1 MNEVII
7 GIGSNINADQNV
19 AQMLEILR
27 KKVEVIKVSPMIRT
41 KPVGIEDQ
49 PDYTNGAVKIQ
60 TENNRSSLNKI
71 LKEIEDRLGRDR
83 SGPKFGPR
91 TMDLDIVVW
100 NGEIVDPDYYT
111 REFIRTSVRAVDD
124 GPFPD

>member
-7 GIGSNINADQNV
+7 GVGSNINADENV
-19 AQMLEILR
+19 ARMLEILR
-27 KKVEVIKVSPMIRT
+27 TKVKVTKVSPMIRT
-41 KPVGIEDQ
+41 KPVGIENQ

-60 TENNRSSLNKI
+60 TENDRSSLNKI

-111 REFIRTSVRAVDD
+111 REFIRTSVQAVDA